1 MKRKSEVKVA
11 IRYFVRDDSYD
22 VIVNLG
28 AIIISQL
35 TNQQAK
41 ELAEWLLK
49 DDKTPGEIYYLPIA
63 EFEIE

>member
-1 MKRKSEVKVA
+1 MKRKSEIIVA
-11 IRYFVRDDSYD
+11 IRYFIKSDSYD
-22 VIVNLG
+22 VVVNLG
-28 AIIISQL
+28 AAIISQL
-35 TNQQAK
+35 TKQQAK